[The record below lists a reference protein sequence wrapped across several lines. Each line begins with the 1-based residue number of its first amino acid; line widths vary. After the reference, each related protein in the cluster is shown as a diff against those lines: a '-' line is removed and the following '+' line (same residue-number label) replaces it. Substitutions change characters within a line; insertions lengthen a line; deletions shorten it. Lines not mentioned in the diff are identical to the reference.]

1 MSYTSKIL
9 GAAWTANRTERAIR
23 NPGRYVKNRAKSK
36 ALSAVGGWK
45 LWRAFWRA

>member
-1 MSYTSKIL
+1 MTTSKL
-9 GAAWTANRTERAIR
+9 LSFAWRANRAERMLR
-23 NPGRYVKNRAKSK
+23 SPTRYAKNRAKSK